1 MKPKVFVAIALM
13 LSLLVVGIILI
24 YGYSSNTLLPVYLFS
39 FLILFFAI
47 TVFITRKPLEDKI
60 FLASIIFIIIAI
72 SATLFLT
79 NLKMY
84 YDIVNEYG
92 NPDTSTEISLMQ
104 EENEYYS
111 AYANYLGQR
120 VVEYQTQSKLLESQL
135 TELKKLELERIQQD
149 IVVPEEIIAPI
160 IPVEE
165 VAPVI
170 EYVYYTDYNEREVE
184 NDD

>member
-47 TVFITRKPLEDKI
+47 TVFIRKPLEDKI

-135 TELKKLELERIQQD
+135 TELKKLIQQD